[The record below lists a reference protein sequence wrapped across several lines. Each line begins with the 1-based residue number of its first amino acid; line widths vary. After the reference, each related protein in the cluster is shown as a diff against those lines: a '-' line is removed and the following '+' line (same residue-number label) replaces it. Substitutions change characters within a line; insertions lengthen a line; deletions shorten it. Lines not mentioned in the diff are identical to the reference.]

1 MDSPRHRRMDKIN
14 DSDVALESEELGLDA
29 KLGFDAHLLVL
40 FFVFPSFRFVAGP
53 LPFSASTCLLAA
65 SIYRSLW

>member
-1 MDSPRHRRMDKIN
+1 MDNIN
-14 DSDVALESEELGLDA
+14 DSDVDLESEELGLDV
-29 KLGFDAHLLVL
+29 KLGFDARLVVL
-40 FFVFPSFRFVAGP
+40 FFVFPSFRVVARP